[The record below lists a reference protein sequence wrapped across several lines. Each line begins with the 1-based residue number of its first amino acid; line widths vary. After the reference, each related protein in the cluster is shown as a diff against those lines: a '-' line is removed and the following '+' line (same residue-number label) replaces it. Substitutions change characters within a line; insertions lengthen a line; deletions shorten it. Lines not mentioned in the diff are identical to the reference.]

1 MRRIVLSF
9 ALTAALA
16 LLLTLSAVPA
26 FAATASTHTH
36 NRPYCA
42 PPHSLQHNA
51 SPRGCYG
58 CNAVQEGYNHTSQGG
73 YTLEVYLYIGYDN
86 NWNYCGWD
94 ESVAWVYQPPHQQV
108 GTLYDYACANFVCNG
123 LSVNVT
129 PRGTGT
135 WWYDGEPADFPNAN
149 QCATAKASY
158 ESLDT
163 SISCVYP

>member
-9 ALTAALA
+9 ALTIALA
-16 LLLTLSAVPA
+16 FLLTLSAVPA

-36 NRPYCA
+36 ARPYCT
-42 PPHSLQHNA
+42 PQHGT

-58 CNAVQEGYNHTSQGG
+58 CNAVQKGYNQTSLGG
-73 YTLEVYLYIGYDN
+73 YTLEVYLFIGYDS

-94 ESVAWVYQPPHQQV
+94 ESVAWLYQPPNKPV
-108 GTLYDYACANFVCNG
+108 GTIHDYACGNACYG

-135 WWYDGEPADFPNAN
+135 WWYDGEPASFPAAN
-149 QCATAKASY
+149 QCASAYAVY
-158 ESLDT
+158 ESLYT
-163 SISCVYP
+163 SIGCVLP